1 MDRGLPFVD
10 IWCLGLLGSIGLRF
24 EAAGLLAFHIMK
36 ILNIMNIIHIIS
48 IINFLDP
55 RCLLAV
61 ASRLPGLVEGV
72 GTTQRASFC
81 WGFTTLQVS
90 RVRASVW
97 NVGFLS
103 NGTVYNQTTGPRS
116 VQQTEGIP

>member
-1 MDRGLPFVD
+1 
-10 IWCLGLLGSIGLRF
+10 
-24 EAAGLLAFHIMK
+24 MK

-48 IINFLDP
+48 IINFLGP

-103 NGTVYNQTTGPRS
+103 NGTVYNQTTDLGRCNKLRGYPEPS
-116 VQQTEGIP
+116 DCKLASPKH